1 MMTDFLIGG
10 IPVIASWGAVTE
22 VQARTHRKSRINK
35 KWLKRYGT
43 KYVPSKDLIYFQGMI
58 IGHPKT
64 IEKLKKAVN
73 KYGEKIFK

>member
-1 MMTDFLIGG
+1 MTDFLIGG
-10 IPVIASWGAVTE
+10 IPIIANENVVIE
-22 VQARTHRKSRINK
+22 IQARTHRKSRINK
-35 KWLKRYGT
+35 KWRKKYGT
-43 KYVPSKDLIYFQGMI
+43 KQAPSPNLIYTNGAI